1 MTQSVGIIGNPLAH
15 SISPVFQQAA
25 FDYLK
30 LPVKYK
36 IWKTS
41 SSEFQQSIQNLRS
54 IECLGANI
62 TIPYKEEVLKHLD
75 GLDSKAKSIGAVNTI
90 VKKNNKLIGYN
101 TDAFGFIKSIQAN
114 SSFSFKGKRA
124 LIIGAG
130 GAARAAAFSL
140 IDEGINSLAI
150 ANRTIQRADDLADDI
165 SEVIDV
171 ETLALKS
178 PSFEELVGS
187 SNLII
192 NSSSVGMAHTNT
204 NSQSLIKADWI
215 SPGSLVFDMVYNPI
229 TTPLISE
236 ARKAGVETISGLSM
250 LIYQGAASFNLW
262 TNREAP
268 IQIMT
273 VAAKEALR

>member
-130 GAARAAAFSL
+130 GAARAAAFSI